1 MGFFNFISLFKLY
14 YLFLFFPL
22 QKDIRQRIINQS
34 LCPSQLHSKLNKVA
48 SMGIIT
54 KVYIPLNNTPN

>member
-22 QKDIRQRIINQS
+22 QKDIRQIIINQS
-34 LCPSQLHSKLNKVA
+34 LCPSQ
-48 SMGIIT
+48 
-54 KVYIPLNNTPN
+54 